1 MPRSTT
7 PEETRRAI
15 LDAAF
20 AIIHKNGFQSAGL
33 ADILAATRLTKGALY
48 HHFPHKRALGYAVVD
63 EIVKAYV
70 EQWWLK
76 PLAQV
81 EDPLEGL
88 AQVIQERLSSAI
100 PEMLRLGCP
109 LTNLALEMSP
119 IDEGFR
125 ERLEAIYRLWRKGL
139 ARSLRTGQQH
149 GKVRGDLDAD
159 EAATFIIASLQ
170 GAFAQAKVAQS
181 LDVFQDCMGGLSH
194 YLTSLRPRAAAPAA

>member
-1 MPRSTT
+1 MSRSST
-7 PEETRRAI
+7 PAQTRRAI

-20 AIIHKNGFQSAGL
+20 AIIHRTGFQAAGL

-48 HHFPHKRALGYAVVD
+48 HHFPNKLALGHAVVD
-63 EIVKAYV
+63 EIVRGYV
-70 EQWWLK
+70 EQWWVA

-88 AQVIQERLSSAI
+88 AQIIHQRLGSSI

-109 LTNLALEMSP
+109 LANLSQEMSP

-125 ERLEAIYRLWRKGL
+125 ERLEGIYRLWRKGL
-139 ARSLRTGQQH
+139 ARALRNGQQH

-181 LDVFQDCMGGLSH
+181 LDVFQECMGGFSH
-194 YLTSLRPRAAAPAA
+194 YLTSLRPRAARPAA